1 MPEGAEVKLFGE
13 SLARIVAGKTLSNIK
28 VLSGRYLKKEI
39 EGLTLMNARL
49 PSRVVGIGVHG
60 KFLYWIIENDVFL
73 YNTLGM
79 TGCWTQEDSNH
90 SRVKFEFTDG
100 TVVFFKD
107 QRNFGT
113 IKLLPGRSGLINKLK
128 TLGPD
133 MLSQDVDDGLFTNS
147 LMKRPEWT
155 VAKAI
160 MDQSII
166 AGVGNYVKSESLYLS
181 QLSPHRTINSLT
193 ERDFAS
199 LNNAIR
205 AVLREAYKRNGAT
218 IQSYKDFEGKEG
230 QYSQKFAV
238 YNQKEDPYGNAV
250 IKEKTEDGRTTH
262 WVPALQK

>member
-13 SLARIVAGKTLSNIK
+13 SLARIVAGKNLSSIT

-39 EGLTLMNARL
+39 EGLTLMSARL

-79 TGCWTQEDSNH
+79 TGCWTQEDSSH
-90 SRVKFEFTDG
+90 SRVKFQFTDG
-100 TVVFFKD
+100 TVVYFKD

-113 IKLLPGRSGLINKLK
+113 IKLVPGRSGLINKLK
-128 TLGPD
+128 MLGPD
-133 MLSQDVDDGLFTNS
+133 MLSQEVDDDLFTLS

-155 VAKAI
+155 ISKAI

-166 AGVGNYVKSESLYLS
+166 AGVGNYVKSEALYLS
-181 QLSPHRTINSLT
+181 QLSPHRKVKTLLENDYA
-193 ERDFAS
+193 R

-238 YNQKEDPYGNAV
+238 YNQKEDPYGNSV

-262 WVPALQK
+262 WVPEVQI